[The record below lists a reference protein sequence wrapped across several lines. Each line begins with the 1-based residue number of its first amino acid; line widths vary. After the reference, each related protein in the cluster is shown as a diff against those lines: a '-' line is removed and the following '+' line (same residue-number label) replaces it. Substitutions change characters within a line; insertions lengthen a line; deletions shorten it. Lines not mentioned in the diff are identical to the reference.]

1 MTMTT
6 DWRALAACRD
16 LDPELFFPVGTPGSP
31 AYEAMAAPARAV
43 CAGCPVAAEC
53 LDEALATGSE
63 GIWGGFDE
71 AGRRALRASAAA
83 A

>member
-6 DWRALAACRD
+6 DWRVLAVCRA

-31 AYEAMAAPARAV
+31 AYEAAAAPARAA

-53 LDEALATGSE
+53 LAEALATGSE
-63 GIWGGFDE
+63 GIWGGLDE
-71 AGRRALRASAAA
+71 ADRRALRADAAA